1 MNFMSK
7 TFKSTTFNRLLVD
20 SMNHTNFIHLYA
32 VVHLSKVSVWNFQT
46 IYIGRFYFLKKLDY
60 RESPL

>member
-32 VVHLSKVSVWNFQT
+32 VVHLS
-46 IYIGRFYFLKKLDY
+46 
-60 RESPL
+60 ESSRLELPDNLHW